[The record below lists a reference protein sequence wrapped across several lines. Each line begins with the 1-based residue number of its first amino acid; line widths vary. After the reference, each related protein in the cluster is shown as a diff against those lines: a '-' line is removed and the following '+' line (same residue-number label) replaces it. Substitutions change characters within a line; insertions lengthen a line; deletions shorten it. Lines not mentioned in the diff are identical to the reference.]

1 MWKSRF
7 DSARLFFRRWANPR
21 LVRPL
26 AGLAITAMLLAH
38 TTGAWPQPALVRL
51 EGWLYDARVRL
62 FAANERDARIV
73 IIDIDERAL
82 AEVGRWPWGRDRLAE
97 LVRRLFDEQGVSLLG
112 LDMILAEPDQ
122 TSGLPLIEH
131 LARGTLRD
139 DATVGTALKALRPR
153 LDHDQR
159 LADTLARHPV
169 VLGFHLSRSPGAARN
184 GVLPPPLTSA
194 TAMGVSAGA
203 LTHWNGF
210 GANLALLQAAARH
223 GAGSLNALVDPDG
236 VTRRT
241 PLLAR
246 VGDEV
251 HGAFALALARAWLG
265 APAPQ
270 VRTGLDGWLSGVAL
284 AGPRG
289 KLQAA
294 VDANGLAL
302 LPFRGPQGQFAY
314 VSAADVLA
322 ARLPAGSLR
331 GKIALLGT
339 TAPGLLDLRSTPV
352 GEAYPGVEGHANLL
366 SGLLDGSLRHTSADA
381 RAIETLLVLG
391 IGVVMIIVLPRCR
404 TLVASLLAWVLLA
417 GVLTLG
423 VHAWQAWHLALPLA
437 TGLSAVVLLF
447 GVHLFFGQFVELRSR
462 RRLEALFGRY
472 VPPELVDLM
481 SRNPARYDM
490 QGRAEVLSVLF
501 ADVRGF
507 TAISETMAPTE
518 LAALMNEFFTAMT
531 TIVRQHRGTLDKYVG
546 DALVAFWG
554 APVHDEQ
561 HAEHAVAAAL
571 AMQAALPALNARFAA
586 RGWPALQV
594 GMGINSGTM
603 VVGDLGSHQ
612 RRAYTVLGDAV
623 NVGARFQTLCAEH
636 GAHIIIG
643 EATRALL
650 PGWPCRELA
659 RITVRGRSAA
669 VTIFEPLPR

>member
-1 MWKSRF
+1 M
-7 DSARLFFRRWANPR
+7 
-21 LVRPL
+21 V
-26 AGLAITAMLLAH
+26 GLAVTALLLAH
-38 TTGAWPQPALVRL
+38 TAGLWPQGALVRL
-51 EGWLYDARVRL
+51 DGWLYDARVRL
-62 FAANERDARIV
+62 FAVNERDPRIV
-73 IIDIDERAL
+73 IVDIDERAL
-82 AEVGRWPWGRDRLAE
+82 AEVGRWPWGRDRLAD
-97 LVRRLFDEQGVSLLG
+97 LVGRLFDEQGVSLLG

-122 TSGLPLIEH
+122 TTGLPLIEH
-131 LARGTLRD
+131 LARGALRD
-139 DATVGTALKALRPR
+139 DATVSTALKALRPR

-159 LADTLARHPV
+159 LADALTRHPV
-169 VLGFHLSRSPGAARN
+169 VLGFHLSRGPGAARN
-184 GVLPPPLTSA
+184 GVLPPPLIRA
-194 TAMGVSAGA
+194 KEMGVSASA
-203 LTHWNGF
+203 LTNWSGY
-210 GANLALLQAAARH
+210 GANLALLQAAAPP
-223 GAGSLNALVDPDG
+223 GAGALNALVDPDG
-236 VTRRT
+236 VTRRA

-246 VGDEV
+246 VGEEV
-251 HGAFALALARAWLG
+251 HGAFALVLARAWLG
-265 APAPQ
+265 GPALQ

-294 VDANGLAL
+294 ADAQGLAL
-302 LPFRGPQGQFAY
+302 LPFRGPQGQFQY
-314 VSAADVLA
+314 VSAADVLD
-322 ARLPAGSLR
+322 ARLAAGSLR

-391 IGVVMIIVLPRCR
+391 IGGVMIFVLPRCR
-404 TLVASLLAWVLLA
+404 SMVASVIALALLLGVLLW
-417 GVLTLG
+417 GG
-423 VHAWQAWHLALPLA
+423 WAWQAWQLALPLA
-437 TGLSAVVLLF
+437 TALSAVVLLF
-447 GVHLFFGQFVELRSR
+447 GVYMFFGQFVELRSR

-472 VPPELVDLM
+472 VPPELVDQM

-518 LAALMNEFFTAMT
+518 LAALMNEFFTTMT

-546 DALVAFWG
+546 DALMAFWG

-561 HAEHAVAAAL
+561 HAQNAVAAAL
-571 AMQAALPALNARFAA
+571 AMQAALPALNARFVA

-594 GMGINSGTM
+594 GMGINSGAM
-603 VVGDLGSHQ
+603 VVGDLGSQQ

-623 NVGARFQTLCAEH
+623 NVGARFQTLCAEQ

-659 RITVRGRSAA
+659 RVTVRGRSAA
-669 VTIFEPLPR
+669 VTIFEPLAR